1 MAKTPSQVGLAKA
14 TTPPMAGGV
23 LPSATSQAADLMHEG
38 TTDLYNPEWGK
49 FFDMLNAAAP
59 GGITNR
65 AGMPGQQTEAPFGSV
80 MDKLSPTYNP
90 QFDPTSPAFLGAV
103 PAAQAMAKGKK

>member
-1 MAKTPSQVGLAKA
+1 MAKTPSQTGLAKA
-14 TTPPMAGGV
+14 AMPPMAGGV

-59 GGITNR
+59 GGITNK
-65 AGMPGQQTEAPFGSV
+65 AGLPGQATEPTFGGVS
-80 MDKLSPTYNP
+80 DPYSPTYNS
-90 QFDPTSPAFLGAV
+90 QIDPRLHPDLIANAKKSAGA
-103 PAAQAMAKGKK
+103 K